1 MLRYVIQRLALLLAT
16 AFGVVTITFVMSRM
30 RPGSP
35 AELMLG
41 SRPTAEQIAAAKE
54 ALGLNDPLI
63 VQYAT
68 YMGNVFRGDL
78 GQSLVTGQPV
88 LNDIAARFPATLE
101 IVIPALSL
109 SVLIGILLG
118 VLAAVREGQVADH
131 AVRFLAVAG
140 VAMPIFF
147 LAVAL
152 QLVFHGSFTL
162 LPLNG
167 RIATDVRL
175 DAPFATVTGF
185 FLIDTVLA
193 RQWGALLSTLQHMV
207 LPVLTLT
214 IAMVAIVL
222 RVTRNL
228 MVEVLR
234 TDHVRTAFA
243 YGLPKRQIYFRYA
256 LRATLIP
263 LLTVIGLTFGYI
275 LGGSIIVEYVFDW
288 PGLGGYVVNAV
299 IVNDINAALGVTILL
314 SLSYLLINLAVD
326 IAYHMLDPR
335 LKMP

>member
-1 MLRYVIQRLALLLAT
+1 MLRYLIQRLALLLVT

-41 SRPTAEQIAAAKE
+41 ARPTAEQIAAAKE
-54 ALGLNDPLI
+54 ALGLDDPLI
-63 VQYAT
+63 VQFAT
-68 YMGNVFRGDL
+68 YLGKILHGDF

-88 LNDIAARFPATLE
+88 ASDIAARFPATLE
-101 IVIPALSL
+101 IVIPALCL

-118 VLAAVREGQVADH
+118 VVAAVREGKVVDH

-152 QLVFHGSFTL
+152 QLTFHGNFDL

-185 FLIDTVLA
+185 FLIDTLIA
-193 RQWGALLSTLQHMV
+193 HQWGAFFSALQHMV

-234 TDHVRTAFA
+234 TDHIRTAFA